1 MASQMKDHYALVT
14 GGSTGIGAAIAAQLA
29 RHGANLVL
37 VARDA
42 EQLDKTARA
51 LREQH
56 GVTVLTVAL
65 SLDEHDAPAHLLE
78 TVRQSGIGVEMLVN
92 SAGMSSRAKVS
103 DSDPVIL
110 RRLVD
115 LNVGALT
122 ELTALVV
129 ARMVERGSITAV
141 ASGSSSTV
149 AVLNPVTPS
158 IATTSTLSRQDA

>member
-1 MASQMKDHYALVT
+1 MKDHYALVT

-37 VARDA
+37 VARDT

-65 SLDEHDAPAHLLE
+65 SLDAHDAPAHLLE
-78 TVRQSGIGVEMLVN
+78 TVRQSGIEVEMLVN

-103 DSDPVIL
+103 DSDPVSL

-115 LNVGALT
+115 LNVGVLT

-129 ARMVERGSITAV
+129 ARMVERGHGSVINIASTGAYAPAPYV
-141 ASGSSSTV
+141 AAYAASK
-149 AVLNPVTPS
+149 A
-158 IATTSTLSRQDA
+158 